1 MKTNRNKFISF
12 SQKHF
17 EFIKRKLIKENDYK
31 KLLNTELLAL
41 NYEKYSEQN
50 RIEKLK
56 VNTDYSQWSVKWN

>member
-17 EFIKRKLIKENDYK
+17 EFIKRKLIKENDFK

-41 NYEKYSEQN
+41 NFEKHFEQN

-56 VNTDYSQWSVKWN
+56 VNTAYSEWSIK

>member
-17 EFIKRKLIKENDYK
+17 EFIKRKLIKENDFK

-41 NYEKYSEQN
+41 NYEKHSEQN
-50 RIEKLK
+50 RIDKLK
-56 VNTDYSQWSVKWN
+56 VNTDFAEWRLK

>member
-17 EFIKRKLIKENDYK
+17 EFIKRKLIKENDFK

-41 NYEKYSEQN
+41 NYEKHFEQN

-56 VNTDYSQWSVKWN
+56 VNTDYSQWSIK

>member
-1 MKTNRNKFISF
+1 MKTIRNKFISF

>member
-17 EFIKRKLIKENDYK
+17 EFIKRKLIKENDFK

-41 NYEKYSEQN
+41 NFEKHLEQN

-56 VNTDYSQWSVKWN
+56 VNTDYSQWSIK

>member
-17 EFIKRKLIKENDYK
+17 EFIKRKLIKENDFK

-41 NYEKYSEQN
+41 NYEKHFEQN
-50 RIEKLK
+50 RIEKLR
-56 VNTDYSQWSVKWN
+56 VNTEFSEWSIK